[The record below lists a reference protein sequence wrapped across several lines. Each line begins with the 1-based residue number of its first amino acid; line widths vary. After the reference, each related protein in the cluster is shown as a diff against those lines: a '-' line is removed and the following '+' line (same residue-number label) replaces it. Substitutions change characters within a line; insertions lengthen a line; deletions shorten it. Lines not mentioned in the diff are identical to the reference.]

1 MESRS
6 EQETYS
12 STPEVYVTMDSFTSF
27 DSPSPDMQVLLKR
40 TLHAAQV
47 FIKYKGSG
55 KFGLRRCYMSPS
67 LHKLVLEKVTEE
79 ENSRGHCILIEDVV
93 FIETGF
99 STKLASALARVNKSP
114 MHHALRITTN
124 KAFIELST
132 DEKALR
138 DTWASALKSLVKA
151 SKEFHSA
158 QGFRLYCNLRL
169 DRMADEATSAL
180 QQRQLEELRFEL
192 ARSVVNDLICKLEA
206 VKPKRPVINL
216 PKAVYKWLNFGEL
229 LALSQTG
236 ARQRKQVHEHLCV
249 IECWL
254 PLVSVGLQFRSL
266 SWCLF
271 LRTFFAKTKFKRNI
285 GNISEESAELIDR
298 DVNLGR
304 IAKNVG
310 AYNVLKAVCQQN
322 PDVGYCQ
329 GMHLLAD
336 FLFKVMKH
344 EKYVFGAMVVLMNT
358 PYDLAEVFKP
368 GFPKLK
374 LLQYQLQV
382 LVKLKLPALRDHLK
396 EVELDLNTITAPWI
410 LTLFTNTSMPE
421 EALRRLWDLFWVGN
435 WRLFL
440 SFLLAIL
447 NLSQEHVI
455 GETMEG
461 TIAWYATGL
470 SDLNYTRAFALV
482 STYVV
487 AEGLLEDLEA
497 TYEGN

>member
-1 MESRS
+1 MESES
-6 EQETYS
+6 ERDTYS

-27 DSPSPDMQVLLKR
+27 DSPSPDLQILLKR
-40 TLHAAQV
+40 TSHPAQV

-67 LHKLVLEKVTEE
+67 LHKLVLEKVAE
-79 ENSRGHCILIEDVV
+79 ENSRGHCILVEDIV

-99 STKLASALARVNKSP
+99 STKLASALAKVNKSP
-114 MHHALRITTN
+114 MHHAIRITTN

-138 DTWASALKSLVKA
+138 DNWAAALKSLVKA

-169 DRMADEATSAL
+169 DRAADEEVAAL
-180 QQRQLEELRFEL
+180 QQRQLAELRFEL
-192 ARSVVNDLICKLEA
+192 ARSVLNDLLAILETK
-206 VKPKRPVINL
+206 KPASVPIRL
-216 PKAVYKWLNFGEL
+216 PKAAYKWLNYSEL
-229 LALSQTG
+229 LALSQTST
-236 ARQRKQVHEHLCV
+236 RQRRQVQEHLAV
-249 IECWL
+249 LDSWTA
-254 PLVSVGLQFRSL
+254 LVSTGLQNRSL

-271 LRTFFAKTKFKRNI
+271 LRIFFAKTKFKRNS
-285 GNISEESAELIDR
+285 GSLSEESAELIDR

-304 IAKNVG
+304 IAKNVA
-310 AYNVLKAVCQQN
+310 AYNVLKAVCQHN

-336 FLFKVMKH
+336 FLFRVMKH
-344 EKYVFGAMVVLMNT
+344 EKHVLGAMVVLMNP

-374 LLQYQLQV
+374 LLQYQLEI
-382 LVKLKLPALRDHLK
+382 LLKLKLPALRDHLK
-396 EVELDLNTITAPWI
+396 RVDLDLNTITAPWI
-410 LTLFTNTSMPE
+410 LTLFTNTSMQE

-440 SFLLAIL
+440 AFLLAIL

-482 STYVV
+482 STYTV
-487 AEGLLEDLEA
+487 AEGLLADLEA
-497 TYEGN
+497 TYESN